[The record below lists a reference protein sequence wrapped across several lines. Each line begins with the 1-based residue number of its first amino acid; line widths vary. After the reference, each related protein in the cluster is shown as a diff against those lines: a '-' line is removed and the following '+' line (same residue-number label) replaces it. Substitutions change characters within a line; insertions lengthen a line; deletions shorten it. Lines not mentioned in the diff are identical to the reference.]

1 MSLLETM
8 SPYRWSASWAVWG
21 SVDHPEPFDVS
32 SDLRLPVGP
41 DLDGVLHAR
50 DVLVGLN
57 QSTVGRDATGREIPA
72 DGEPWRNFHTSAFHN
87 DHFLAEAFHG
97 TDVWGAYMTDLHEQR
112 ESDSAKVHDDAI
124 DAEVSEFVA
133 QLRLLGATGE
143 AAPRIVRFGA
153 KAFGRVAANAD
164 QIALGIDVTAPL
176 RIVKAPHWSRA
187 NARVHR
193 AQISVYRDLVHAAL
207 TAA

>member
-21 SVDHPEPFDVS
+21 SVDHPEPFDAS

-41 DLDGVLHAR
+41 ELDKVLHAR

-57 QSTVGRDATGREIPA
+57 QSTVGRDAAGREIPA
-72 DGEPWRNFHTSAFHN
+72 DGKPWRNFHTSAFHN
-87 DHFLAEAFHG
+87 DHFLAEAFRG
-97 TDVWGAYMTDLHEQR
+97 TDAWGAYITDLHEQR
-112 ESDSAKVHDDAI
+112 ESNSANVHDDAI
-124 DAEVSEFVA
+124 ATEIAEFVV
-133 QLRLLGATGE
+133 QLRLLGATGG
-143 AAPRIVRFGA
+143 AAPRIVCFGA

-164 QIALGIDVTAPL
+164 QIAIGIDAPASL

-207 TAA
+207 AAA